1 MFGAGLHEAWLND
14 LGGLGQ
20 RKLAG
25 CLHPSAGDLTGT
37 CGSILSASSWGSQE
51 AGSPFCRL
59 AQRAQRGLCL
69 EGLRW
74 GRVFQVTWNPARHWG
89 CHDLELGSAT
99 GSQALP
105 VWLEGGGWILA
116 CPAPSE

>member
-51 AGSPFCRL
+51 A
-59 AQRAQRGLCL
+59 
-69 EGLRW
+69 W
-74 GRVFQVTWNPARHWG
+74 
-89 CHDLELGSAT
+89 
-99 GSQALP
+99 
-105 VWLEGGGWILA
+105 
-116 CPAPSE
+116 